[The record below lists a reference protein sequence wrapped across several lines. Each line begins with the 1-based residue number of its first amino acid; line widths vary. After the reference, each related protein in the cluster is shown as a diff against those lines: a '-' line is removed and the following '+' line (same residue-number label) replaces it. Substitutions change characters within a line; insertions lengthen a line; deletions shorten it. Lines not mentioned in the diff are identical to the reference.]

1 MKIKLAAL
9 AALCLTVCL
18 ICPAQA
24 VSSPPADPA
33 ADTPR
38 TGDTFCPAVWLG
50 ALTVS
55 AGMTAGLLRRK
66 RS

>member
-24 VSSPPADPA
+24 VPIRRQTLPQIRPGPVTRSA
-33 ADTPR
+33 TPYGWVR
-38 TGDTFCPAVWLG
+38 
-50 ALTVS
+50 
-55 AGMTAGLLRRK
+55 
-66 RS
+66 